1 MEILNQFFRLE
12 HNSEL
17 YKILFVLLMGVGGFL
32 ISVLLFEVLK
42 LSLKTTFKSSSS
54 NINNNLRIVFY
65 AFFSLLFINIAL
77 PSAEF
82 EGFVGIYFKKTF
94 YIMFIACF
102 GIMISK
108 ILLFAKTVIY
118 ERNDIN
124 IENNLS
130 GRKIRTQL
138 DFIYKLAIIVT
149 SIIAISVILMSFK
162 PVRDL
167 GTSLLASAG
176 IAGILIGLAA
186 QKSISNLLAGFQIA
200 FTQTIRL
207 DDVVIVE
214 NEWGKIEEISL
225 TYVVVRIW
233 DARRL
238 ILPISYFIEKPFQ
251 NWTRVSSELLGT
263 IFFYADY
270 SLPVDALRSEVTR
283 LLSTLKQW
291 DGKVNVVQVTDTTE
305 KTMQIRIL
313 VSAKNS
319 GDAFDLRCIVRE
331 RVIDFVQK
339 NYPASLPKC
348 RTEKQTDVLPYNE
361 K

>member
-1 MEILNQFFRLE
+1 MEIFNELIILE
-12 HNSEL
+12 HNNL
-17 YKILFVLLMGVGGFL
+17 FHKIIFVLLLGIGGFIL
-32 ISVLLFEVLK
+32 SLLLFEGIK
-42 LSLKTTFKSSSS
+42 LSLKKTYKSSSS
-54 NINNNLRIVFY
+54 NINENLRKVFY
-65 AFFSLLFINIAL
+65 VFFSLLFINIAI
-77 PSAEF
+77 PSAKF
-82 EGFVGIYFKKTF
+82 EGMVGTYIQKTF
-94 YIMFIACF
+94 YILFIACF
-102 GIMISK
+102 GIMISR

-118 ERNDIN
+118 ERNDIT

-130 GRKIRTQL
+130 GRKIRTQI
-138 DFIYKLAIIVT
+138 DFIYKLAMVIT
-149 SIIAISVILMSFK
+149 TIIAVSVILMSFK

-176 IAGILIGLAA
+176 IAGIMIGLAA

-200 FTQTIRL
+200 FTQPIRL

-233 DARRL
+233 DERRL
-238 ILPISYFIEKPFQ
+238 ILPISYFLEKPFQ
-251 NWTRVSSELLGT
+251 NWTRVSADLLGT
-263 IFFYADY
+263 IFFHADY
-270 SLPVDALRSEVTR
+270 SLPVEAVRTEVTR
-283 LLSTLKQW
+283 LLQTQKQW

-319 GDAFDLRCIVRE
+319 GDAFDLRCILRE
-331 RVIDFVQK
+331 KVIDFIQK
-339 NYPASLPKC
+339 NYPASLPKF
-348 RTEKQTDVLPYNE
+348 RTEKLDEALPL